1 MAKQTMSHPHDG
13 ILPGNKK
20 EWTTNIYNNIDD
32 SQMHYAEWK
41 NPDLISTFCDI
52 QDEAK
57 L

>member
-1 MAKQTMSHPHDG
+1 MSHPHDG
-13 ILPGNKK
+13 ILPSNKK